1 MSTTTKTLDITF
13 LMTESEDPSDT
24 KTRKISTPANPS
36 TTATEIKNR
45 IATLNSILPTADSA
59 TQTGAVVDYAKGIRA
74 TFQEVEKDGAD
85 TYTYTPTSIS
95 KAELVTITED
105 IIYGN

>member
-13 LMTESEDPSDT
+13 SMPEQNNQTDI

-36 TTATEIKNR
+36 TSTTEIKSR
-45 IATLNSILPTADSA
+45 IGTLNSILPTADSA

-74 TFQEVEKDGAD
+74 TFQEEVKEGNE
-85 TYTYTPTSIS
+85 TYVYIPNTII

-105 IIYGN
+105 VIYGN